1 MFEPHHDRLTY
12 LDEGNKGLG
21 YELTFGKQRKKS
33 SVVDFMT
40 GRGKNKKRI
49 KYETLSKV
57 HSESLNNRGVDIWN
71 EIFNP
76 IGILVSFSISNTT
89 TKLWES
95 NYSEYQKYL
104 FNRICVYKEGF
115 LTPIGYRKISKIFNE
130 EGLKTPRGSIF
141 KNNHVHSI
149 YKKGKIREERIN
161 REDIV
166 EVSQPTI
173 ELIK

>member
-1 MFEPHHDRLTY
+1 M
-12 LDEGNKGLG
+12 
-21 YELTFGKQRKKS
+21 
-33 SVVDFMT
+33 
-40 GRGKNKKRI
+40 
-49 KYETLSKV
+49 
-57 HSESLNNRGVDIWN
+57 
-71 EIFNP
+71 
-76 IGILVSFSISNTT
+76 FSISITT

-95 NYSEYQKYL
+95 NYSDYQQYL
-104 FNRICVYKEGF
+104 FNRICEYKENNV
-115 LTPIGYRKISKIFNE
+115 TPIGYRKISQIFNE